1 MQQNFFQIFLSQEA
15 GASGGNIEKELQKPW
30 PKLREKTYIKFFH
43 RMFALPAIQCKR
55 QLFANMYLFCR
66 ATTQVFSL

>member
-30 PKLREKTYIKFFH
+30 PKFREKTYIKFFH

-55 QLFANMYLFCR
+55 
-66 ATTQVFSL
+66 

>member
-1 MQQNFFQIFLSQEA
+1 MELIQIKVKMQQNFFQIFLSQEA

-55 QLFANMYLFCR
+55 
-66 ATTQVFSL
+66 